1 MLEVPGPAIVPGNIN
16 MHFISARRFANL
28 ELCMLSMLRSMRGSR
43 SVDALRDA
51 GEAHCWGLNV
61 ILVPKH
67 WLSFL

>member
-1 MLEVPGPAIVPGNIN
+1 MFEVPGHAIVPGNIN

-28 ELCMLSMLRSMRGSR
+28 ELCMLSMLWSMRGSR
-43 SVDALRDA
+43 SVDALWEA
-51 GEAHCWGLNV
+51 EEAHCWGLDV